1 MLSAFL
7 VIHFWIVGYAAVSFL
22 HTQRDLIRNFLIAPA
37 VGVAVTLYS
46 IYFLSRLGLPV
57 GEFSWPL
64 TLSLLVCAAGL
75 IAWRRPRFAGW
86 RAAPFVGVAILAL
99 LTSGWPLSTNGF
111 AWLADSNPD
120 FTFYVMNAHRLLNGG
135 YFELPDL
142 ERWASQSDWTGYFAA
157 YPAAGIRSGSDLLL
171 AWTISL
177 SQRNGLEI
185 YMPLTVAFHVALVAI
200 VPALIATPYRRARVL
215 TGFVAATSAMLS
227 LGVTLQLIAQILG
240 LLFTSLACVL
250 CLWPFY
256 RTGHK
261 ALIRFIA
268 LVSLVMAAFILAY
281 PEMLPFFGIPF
292 LIYHTLGA
300 REGMRFWRKA
310 VLSCAVIG
318 LLSFALPMLDVW
330 GLLSFLLSQF
340 ETAGAQNRLP
350 ELFPY
355 FLIPS
360 GIAGLW
366 GLSHYVPV
374 ENASLVITVFLA
386 AAMTVFTASSALW
399 LAWQREPAAI
409 VLVVMGVVA
418 SGLFAQS
425 SGFGMLKLAM
435 YSQPFLLATFV
446 SSMARLSRVRP

>member
-7 VIHFWIVGYAAVSFL
+7 VIYFWIVGYAAVSFL

-64 TLSLLVCAAGL
+64 TLGLLVCAAGL

-86 RAAPFVGVAILAL
+86 RAAPFVGIAILAL

-120 FTFYVMNAHRLLNGG
+120 FTFYVMNAHRLLSGG

-142 ERWASQSDWTGYFAA
+142 ERWTSQSDWTGYFAA

-177 SQRNGLEI
+177 SRRNGLEI
-185 YMPLTVAFHVALVAI
+185 YMPLTVAFHVALVGI
-200 VPALIATPYRRARVL
+200 VPALIATPYRRARIL

-240 LLFTSLACVL
+240 LLMTSLACVL

-268 LVSLVMAAFILAY
+268 LVSLVMAAFILSY
-281 PEMLPFFGIPF
+281 PEMLPFFGVPF
-292 LIYHTLGA
+292 LIYHTLGSL
-300 REGMRFWRKA
+300 EWMRF
-310 VLSCAVIG
+310 L
-318 LLSFALPMLDVW
+318 
-330 GLLSFLLSQF
+330 
-340 ETAGAQNRLP
+340 
-350 ELFPY
+350 
-355 FLIPS
+355 
-360 GIAGLW
+360 
-366 GLSHYVPV
+366 
-374 ENASLVITVFLA
+374 
-386 AAMTVFTASSALW
+386 
-399 LAWQREPAAI
+399 
-409 VLVVMGVVA
+409 
-418 SGLFAQS
+418 
-425 SGFGMLKLAM
+425 
-435 YSQPFLLATFV
+435 
-446 SSMARLSRVRP
+446 

>member
-1 MLSAFL
+1 
-7 VIHFWIVGYAAVSFL
+7 
-22 HTQRDLIRNFLIAPA
+22 
-37 VGVAVTLYS
+37 
-46 IYFLSRLGLPV
+46 
-57 GEFSWPL
+57 
-64 TLSLLVCAAGL
+64 
-75 IAWRRPRFAGW
+75 
-86 RAAPFVGVAILAL
+86 
-99 LTSGWPLSTNGF
+99 
-111 AWLADSNPD
+111 
-120 FTFYVMNAHRLLNGG
+120 
-135 YFELPDL
+135 
-142 ERWASQSDWTGYFAA
+142 
-157 YPAAGIRSGSDLLL
+157 
-171 AWTISL
+171 
-177 SQRNGLEI
+177 
-185 YMPLTVAFHVALVAI
+185 
-200 VPALIATPYRRARVL
+200 
-215 TGFVAATSAMLS
+215 
-227 LGVTLQLIAQILG
+227 
-240 LLFTSLACVL
+240 
-250 CLWPFY
+250 
-256 RTGHK
+256 
-261 ALIRFIA
+261 
-268 LVSLVMAAFILAY
+268 
-281 PEMLPFFGIPF
+281 MLPFFGIPF

-446 SSMARLSRVRP
+446 SSMARLSKVRR